1 MSTLAAMPVPPT
13 GSCSPRALGRLLG
26 LVASGCVAMDHLAR
40 KLKAEPVD
48 LRARLELA
56 TWLGFL
62 DGPISASTAPRLS
75 RRGLEYVY
83 GARRR
88 PQVYAEALWDHPVVG
103 PLMAHQPGQ
112 PWRSA
117 DLCDFLTSRWSGLEA
132 QRLDQLVGSLVAVMQ
147 PALGQRP
154 RRRERRPGTQLRL
167 AFARPRAPVTGYR
180 FRAAPAAPEQ
190 PHRVDPAVY
199 RSLLQALLDEGELP
213 MLRLG
218 SLLAALGLR
227 GAPAGPYA
235 EMAVRRGDA
244 QRRVQAG
251 VDQLVVTPAA
261 IARRDLSD
269 TVASVALSDPD
280 YRDYLQVLQATGQGD
295 LGAAARYGKL
305 RSRFRCWDERIFGAD
320 TTPRAMAHAAHG
332 LLQGRTMAA
341 IPAATPEPELGW
353 LPRPA
358 PFLDLIADTNLLVA
372 LPPSIDLLVGGLPAI
387 NRALEAAARDPGGP
401 HPAFAPRQ
409 LVHGGL
415 VHPGEPVPDR
425 IPDGVSLR
433 LHVIE
438 RVPHLAL
445 MVALLLQ
452 QRLSRGRVSLRLRGD
467 RLRVYHRRRDLG
479 AFLQRADELM
489 RDRGWLV
496 SRRARG
502 GLPEASL
509 KDAAESLGIAVQAG
523 RAFVL
528 QEAFFRRLLQQ
539 PEDRYL
545 HDRLVPLGVWTEHRL
560 GEWSVGVEPEPPTS
574 PSAPAP

>member
-1 MSTLAAMPVPPT
+1 M
-13 GSCSPRALGRLLG
+13 GRLLG
-26 LVASGCVAMDHLAR
+26 LVASGCVARDRLALE
-40 KLKAEPVD
+40 LKAEPSD
-48 LRARLELA
+48 LLARLDLA
-56 TWLGFL
+56 AWLGFV
-62 DGPISASTAPRLS
+62 DGPGSASIAPRLT

-103 PLMAHQPGQ
+103 PLMAHQPGE

-117 DLCDFLTSRWSGLEA
+117 DLRDFLAARWSGLEA

-147 PALGQRP
+147 PAVGQRP

-180 FRAAPAAPEQ
+180 FRAPSAAPEQ
-190 PHRVDPAVY
+190 PHCVDPAVY
-199 RSLLQALLDEGELP
+199 RALLQALLDEGELP
-213 MLRLG
+213 VRRVG
-218 SLLAALGLR
+218 TLLASLGLR

-235 EMAVRRGDA
+235 ELAVRRGDA

-251 VDQLVVTPAA
+251 IDQLLVTPAA

-295 LGAAARYGKL
+295 MGAAARYGKL
-305 RSRFRCWDERIFGAD
+305 RARFRCWDQRIFGAD

-332 LLQGRTMAA
+332 LLQGRTLSA
-341 IPAATPEPELGW
+341 IPAAGPEPELGW

-358 PFLDLIADTNLLVA
+358 PFLDLISDTNLLVA
-372 LPPSIDLLVGGLPAI
+372 LPPSIDLLVGGLTAV
-387 NRALEAAARDPGGP
+387 NQALEAAARDPGGP

-415 VHPGEPVPDR
+415 LHPGEPLPGR

-438 RVPHLAL
+438 RVPHLSL

-467 RLRVYHRRRDLG
+467 RLRVYHRRRDMG

-509 KDAAESLGIAVQAG
+509 KDAAEALGIAVQAG

-528 QEAFFRRLLQQ
+528 QEAFFRRLLDQ
-539 PEDRYL
+539 PEDRHL
-545 HDRLVPLGVWTEHRL
+545 HDRLVPLGAWTEHRL
-560 GEWSVGVEPEPPTS
+560 GEWSVGVEPDAP
-574 PSAPAP
+574 PSATTP

>member
-1 MSTLAAMPVPPT
+1 MSTLAAMPVPPS

-26 LVASGCVAMDHLAR
+26 LVASGCVAMEPLAR
-40 KLKAEPVD
+40 ALRAEPAQ
-48 LRARLELA
+48 LQARLDLA
-56 TWLGFL
+56 VWLGFL
-62 DGPISASTAPRLS
+62 DGSGSASVAPRLS

-88 PQVYAEALWDHPVVG
+88 PQIYAEALWDHPVVG
-103 PLMAHQPGQ
+103 TILAQQPGRQ
-112 PWRSA
+112 WRSSA
-117 DLCDFLTSRWSGLEA
+117 LRAFLVERWPGLGDD
-132 QRLDQLVGSLVAVMQ
+132 RLDQVVGSLATLMQ
-147 PALGQRP
+147 PALDKRP

-180 FRAAPAAPEQ
+180 FRAAPAPDQQ
-190 PHRVDPAVY
+190 PDCADPAVY
-199 RSLLQALLDEGELP
+199 RTVLQALLDEGELP

-218 SLLAALGLR
+218 TILASLGLR
-227 GAPAGPYA
+227 DTPAGPYA

-244 QRRVQAG
+244 LRRVEAG

-269 TVASVALSDPD
+269 TVASVALSDPQ
-280 YRDYLQVLQATGQGD
+280 YREYLQVLQATGQGD
-295 LGAAARYGKL
+295 LGAAARYGRL
-305 RSRFRCWDERIFGAD
+305 RARFRCWDQRIFGAD

-332 LLQGRTMAA
+332 LLQGRTLAA
-341 IPAATPEPELGW
+341 IPAAVPEPELGW

-358 PFLDLIADTNLLVA
+358 PFLDLVADTNLVVA
-372 LPPSIDLLVGGLPAI
+372 LPPSIDLLVGGLAAV

-401 HPAFAPRQ
+401 HPAFAARV

-415 VHPGEPVPDR
+415 LHPGEPLPGR

-467 RLRVYHRRRDLG
+467 HLRVYHRRRDLG
-479 AFLQRADELM
+479 AFLLRADDLM

-496 SRRARG
+496 SRRVRG
-502 GLPEASL
+502 GLLEASL

-523 RAFVL
+523 RVFAM
-528 QEAFFRRLLQQ
+528 QEAFFRRLLGQ
-539 PEDRYL
+539 PEDRHL
-545 HDRLVPLGVWTEHRL
+545 HDRLVPLGAWADHRL
-560 GEWSVGVEPEPPTS
+560 GEWSVGVEPDAPAT
-574 PSAPAP
+574 APAP